1 MKNTI
6 IASVLLI
13 CLILN
18 TDSFGQIDLKK
29 VKLPTTKKTAG
40 SIGLSE
46 AEIAEGL
53 KAALSKGAETASK
66 QLNKSDGYNL
76 NPKVRIPFPED
87 AQRVAVKLR
96 ELGYGK
102 KVDDFEVSLNR
113 SAEHAA
119 REASVI
125 FVNAIKQM
133 SISDAKNILTGADTA
148 ATGFLRKSTYGS
160 LNTAFTPH
168 IKHALDSTNATT
180 LWTELAT
187 IYNKIPFNKQKAN
200 TDLVAFTTGKALK
213 GVFVM
218 VAEEELKI
226 RKDPAA
232 RTSDILKKVF
242 GQ

>member
-1 MKNTI
+1 MKKI
-6 IASVLLI
+6 LSSVLFIGLV
-13 CLILN
+13 LN
-18 TDSFGQIDLKK
+18 MNAYAQIDLKK
-29 VKLPTTKKTAG
+29 VKLPTKKTAAAV
-40 SIGLSE
+40 GLSE

-66 QLNKSDGYNL
+66 TLNKSDGFNL

-102 KVDDFEVSLNR
+102 KVDEFEVTLNR
-113 SAEHAA
+113 AAEHAA
-119 REASVI
+119 KEASGI

-133 SISDAKNILTGADTA
+133 TISDAKSILKGSDTA
-148 ATGFLRKSTYGS
+148 ATGFLRKTTYNP
-160 LNTAFTPH
+160 LNSAFSPH
-168 IKHALDSTNATT
+168 IKTALDSTSATKR
-180 LWTELAT
+180 WTELAT
-187 IYNKIPFNKQKAN
+187 LYNKIPFNKQKVD
-200 TDLVAFTTGKALK
+200 TDLVSFTTHKALK
-213 GVFVM
+213 GVFIM

-242 GQ
+242 GSK